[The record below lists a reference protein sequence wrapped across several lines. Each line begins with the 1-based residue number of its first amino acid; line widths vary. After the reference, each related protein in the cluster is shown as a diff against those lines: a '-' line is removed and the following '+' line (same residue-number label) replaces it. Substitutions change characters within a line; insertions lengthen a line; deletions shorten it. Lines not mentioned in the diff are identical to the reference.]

1 MGMSERRGTGKTG
14 MPYVNMLSQLGLG
27 APNKSKF
34 NCPFHSETLLSS
46 SEYCLKKDSVVE
58 KE

>member
-1 MGMSERRGTGKTG
+1 MKEKQKLGTSDRRGTGKTG

-34 NCPFHSETLLSS
+34 NCPFNSKTLLNSR
-46 SEYCLKKDSVVE
+46 E
-58 KE
+58 